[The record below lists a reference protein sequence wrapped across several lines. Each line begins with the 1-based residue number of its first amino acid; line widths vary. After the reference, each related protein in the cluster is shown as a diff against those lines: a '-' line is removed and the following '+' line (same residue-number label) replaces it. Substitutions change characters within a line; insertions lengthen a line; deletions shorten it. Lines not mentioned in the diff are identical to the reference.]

1 MTGSMLMELLSKIS
15 TVAILSFVI
24 SSMLGV
30 GASLTVS
37 QIINPLRNVRLIV
50 LSLLANFVVM
60 PVVAIGLEKVFALD
74 QSFGIGLLIL
84 GCAAGA
90 PFLPRLVQNAK
101 GDVACAVGVMIMLM
115 VLTVVFLPT
124 VLPRL
129 LPGVTVD
136 SWTIARSLI
145 LTMLLPL
152 AAGLTLNAFYEG
164 LAARLRPA
172 LALISNVS
180 LGVQIVA
187 IITLNIDKILRISG
201 ERAVLAGI
209 VFITIGLAVGWLLG
223 TLASDTRQVMAFG
236 TGQRNVAAAMVVAS
250 GSFADPK
257 VVVMVVVV
265 MVLSLITLIPLSRAV
280 GTRANANVSS

>member
-1 MTGSMLMELLSKIS
+1 MELLSKTS
-15 TVAILSFVI
+15 TIAILSFVI

-37 QIINPLRNVRLIV
+37 QIIDPLRNVRLIV
-50 LSLLANFVVM
+50 LSLLANFILM
-60 PVVAIGLEKVFALD
+60 PVVAIGLEKGLSLD
-74 QSFGIGLLIL
+74 RSFGVGLLIL

-101 GDVACAVGVMIMLM
+101 GDVACAVGVMVMLM
-115 VLTVVFLPT
+115 VLTVIFLPT
-124 VLPRL
+124 VLPQL

-136 SWTIARSLI
+136 SWEIARSLI

-152 AAGLTLNAFYEG
+152 AAGLALNAYYEG
-164 LAARLRPA
+164 LAARLKPV
-172 LALISNVS
+172 LGLISNVS
-180 LGVQIVA
+180 LAVQIVA
-187 IITLNIDKILRISG
+187 IIALNIDKILRISG
-201 ERAVLAGI
+201 ERAVLAGLI
-209 VFITIGLAVGWLLG
+209 FIAIGLGVGWLLG

-250 GSFADPK
+250 ESFGDPK

-280 GTRANANVSS
+280 GNRGRGESL